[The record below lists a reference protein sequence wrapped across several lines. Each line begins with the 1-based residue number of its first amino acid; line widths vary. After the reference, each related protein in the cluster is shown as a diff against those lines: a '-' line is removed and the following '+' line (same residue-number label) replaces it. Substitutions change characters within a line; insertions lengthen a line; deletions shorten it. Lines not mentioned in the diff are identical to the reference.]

1 MFLKSS
7 RNRSV
12 KWFSSCIAP
21 TYCTQNHAP
30 TACWTHWS
38 TNSNLTSYNS
48 TSSIYHSSMWKSH
61 DGKFTKPHRY
71 MWRARSRL
79 SPLDV
84 MKWCSSRVL
93 GTGLW
98 NGSHHVLPRPLA
110 HRIMHQQPAERT
122 EVPIVIWHHTT
133 QPIQSTIQACGNHMM
148 ASSLNHTDTCDMQG
162 LGSAP

>member
-12 KWFSSCIAP
+12 KWFSSCIAL

-30 TACWTHWS
+30 TACWTHRS
-38 TNSNLTSYNS
+38 TNSNLIIQLNEFELAFKHVEIAWWQVHET
-48 TSSIYHSSMWKSH
+48 TRIHV
-61 DGKFTKPHRY
+61 TC
-71 MWRARSRL
+71 RSRL

-98 NGSHHVLPRPLA
+98 NGSHHVLPRPIA

-122 EVPIVIWHHTT
+122 EVPTVIWHHTT
-133 QPIQSTIQACGNHMM
+133 QPIQSTIQACENHMM
-148 ASSLNHTDTCDMQG
+148 ASSLNHTDTCDVV
-162 LGSAP
+162 